1 LSAGYDL
8 FSTINIIDSV
18 VNIASIESNN
28 EFTLDKFS
36 FSANNDYDGTI
47 ILRVD
52 IYGENNYHDF
62 FMLSFIPANEVT
74 TFGNNIIKF
83 SAGDRGQI
91 GFAGTDPDWQGIG
104 LTYKDKGNMIYNAGL
119 MLTAESST
127 NKLVSSSVFGSYPTY
142 NDFASV
148 KKFTAPQQNT
158 GIFNDDANYSGKIG
172 VEVEQV
178 INVPPNNINIIAF
191 DVSVTNKSQTVYQS
205 LAAGYF
211 FDWDIFPVTDSNLVG
226 HFPEAIPESFKAIA
240 ATAEFASFFHQDKSV
255 FCGCATFSNNE
266 NYEAQAAGMEYSTIQ
281 DFNQT
286 EQFASLN
293 SGDKIQW
300 KNMGDV
306 NMVVGMKFPGP
317 ISKNE
322 SRTFKFFFGC
332 ADTKELLAESIRNS
346 MLGLSIEKNENKN
359 PLVVRIFPLPADDKL
374 NLAIS
379 NLIGDATIYVSNVI
393 GESVLEAQ
401 FVQFNGGEYL
411 ISKNIDSLPGGFYI
425 VRIVAGS
432 EVFLRSFIKK

>member
-1 LSAGYDL
+1 
-8 FSTINIIDSV
+8 
-18 VNIASIESNN
+18 
-28 EFTLDKFS
+28 
-36 FSANNDYDGTI
+36 
-47 ILRVD
+47 
-52 IYGENNYHDF
+52 
-62 FMLSFIPANEVT
+62 
-74 TFGNNIIKF
+74 
-83 SAGDRGQI
+83 
-91 GFAGTDPDWQGIG
+91 
-104 LTYKDKGNMIYNAGL
+104 
-119 MLTAESST
+119 
-127 NKLVSSSVFGSYPTY
+127 
-142 NDFASV
+142 
-148 KKFTAPQQNT
+148 
-158 GIFNDDANYSGKIG
+158 
-172 VEVEQV
+172 
-178 INVPPNNINIIAF
+178 
-191 DVSVTNKSQTVYQS
+191 
-205 LAAGYF
+205 
-211 FDWDIFPVTDSNLVG
+211 
-226 HFPEAIPESFKAIA
+226 
-240 ATAEFASFFHQDKSV
+240 
-255 FCGCATFSNNE
+255 
-266 NYEAQAAGMEYSTIQ
+266 
-281 DFNQT
+281 
-286 EQFASLN
+286 
-293 SGDKIQW
+293 
-300 KNMGDV
+300 MGDV